1 MNLLFLFKNISK
13 IYLLLITQIISHVEF
28 HEYYVSTTEVDYIK
42 EKNLMQITIRIF
54 IDDFEEIV
62 KQKNNNLKVAP
73 DSNSKKINEILNQYI
88 FEKFKISVN
97 DQELIY
103 EFIGKE
109 YKSDMIQA
117 YYEAEINNIIK
128 NISFEN
134 YILFDYFENQQNIIH
149 YKNDK
154 FRKSFLH
161 TIKNPKFSLSL
172 K

>member
-1 MNLLFLFKNISK
+1 MNLLFLFKKISK
-13 IYLLLITQIISHVEF
+13 IFLLSITQLISHVEF

-134 YILFDYFENQQNIIH
+134 YILFDYFKNQQNIIH

-161 TIKNPKFSLSL
+161 TIKNPKFTLSL

>member
-13 IYLLLITQIISHVEF
+13 IYLLLITQLISHVEF

-62 KQKNNNLKVAP
+62 KQTNNNLKVAP

-134 YILFDYFENQQNIIH
+134 YILFDYFKNQQNIIH

-161 TIKNPKFSLSL
+161 TIKNPKFTLTL

>member
-13 IYLLLITQIISHVEF
+13 IYLLLITQLISHVGF

-161 TIKNPKFSLSL
+161 TIKNPKFTLSL

>member
-13 IYLLLITQIISHVEF
+13 IYLLLITQLISHVEF

-134 YILFDYFENQQNIIH
+134 YILFDYFENQQNIE
-149 YKNDK
+149 
-154 FRKSFLH
+154 
-161 TIKNPKFSLSL
+161 
-172 K
+172 

>member
-134 YILFDYFENQQNIIH
+134 YILFDYFKNQQNIIH

-161 TIKNPKFSLSL
+161 TIKNPKFTLSL

>member
-13 IYLLLITQIISHVEF
+13 IFLLSITQLISHVEF

-134 YILFDYFENQQNIIH
+134 YILFDYFKNQQNIIH

-161 TIKNPKFSLSL
+161 TIKNPKFTLSL

>member
-13 IYLLLITQIISHVEF
+13 IFLLSITQLISHVEF

-62 KQKNNNLKVAP
+62 KQTNNNLKVAP

-134 YILFDYFENQQNIIH
+134 YILFDYFKNQQNIIH

-161 TIKNPKFSLSL
+161 TIKNPKFTLSL